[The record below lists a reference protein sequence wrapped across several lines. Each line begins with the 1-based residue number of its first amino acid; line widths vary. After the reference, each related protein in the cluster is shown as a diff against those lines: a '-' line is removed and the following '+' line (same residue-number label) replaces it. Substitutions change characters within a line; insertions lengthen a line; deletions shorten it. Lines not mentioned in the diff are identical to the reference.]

1 MQDTIIGLI
10 ICAFLLYV
18 FISGGLKEM
27 NDESEVADNIVSFI
41 EGAVNETIKFGLC
54 LIGLV
59 VSLMVFI
66 HGLKLIF

>member
-1 MQDTIIGLI
+1 MQDIIVGLI
-10 ICAFLLYV
+10 ICTFLLYV

-27 NDESEVADNIVSFI
+27 KDESKVADNIISFI

-54 LIGLV
+54 LIGLM